1 MEGDYDTDDETA
13 TEETTEPE
21 EDRNDYDYDSEGSTQ
36 PAEESY
42 YDYETEE
49 ITVPEGA
56 ENYDTDSETEAIS
69 TTTAEVRSYV
79 PDTDTEGNTILEEN
93 TDPEEERNSYHDH
106 ETVENPIYVTE
117 RANGAEATGFGNIR
131 LLTLAGTV
139 SWISR
144 LRF

>member
-1 MEGDYDTDDETA
+1 MEGDYDDETA
-13 TEETTEPE
+13 TELNTEPE
-21 EDRNDYDYDSEGSTQ
+21 EDRNDNDYESEGSTQ

-42 YDYETEE
+42 YDYETAE
-49 ITVPEGA
+49 ITDPEGA

-69 TTTAEVRSYV
+69 TTAEVRSYV

-131 LLTLAGTV
+131 LLMFAGTV
-139 SWISR
+139 WWISR